1 MKMKKL
7 FAVIL
12 SAGLISAVFA
22 GCAPADEQTNA
33 GGGTPD
39 GSAAISGKLQLVGST
54 SVDPLAQKLAAEYK
68 KQNGSIDIGIQAV
81 GSGAGIEA
89 TVNGT
94 AGIGMSSRDLTAAE
108 KAKGIQ
114 ETVIAKDGIAVA
126 VNPANKVSGL
136 TSEQIR
142 KIFMGEISNWSE
154 IGGDDQEI
162 IVVSRED
169 GSGTRSAFEEL
180 LKVETEKDGKKA
192 SGLRKDANIA
202 EGNGAVQSNIGTK
215 TNAIGYVSLGHVND
229 SIKPL
234 EVDGVKATT
243 ENVLNGTYPVSR
255 PFLFLTKGT
264 PEATAKAFID
274 FVLSEQGQAI
284 VEAEKYIKVN

>member
-12 SAGLISAVFA
+12 SAGLISAIFA
-22 GCAPADEQTNA
+22 GCAPADEQTSA
-33 GGGTPD
+33 GGSTPD
-39 GSAAISGKLQLVGST
+39 SSTAISGKLQLVGST
-54 SVDPLAQKLAAEYK
+54 SIDPLAQKLTAEYK

-94 AGIGMSSRDLTAAE
+94 ADIGMSSRDLTADE

-154 IGGDDQEI
+154 VGGDDQEI

-215 TNAIGYVSLGHVND
+215 ANAIGYVSLGHVND

-234 EVDGVKATT
+234 EVDSVKATT

-264 PEATAKAFID
+264 PEAAAKAFID

-284 VEAEKYIKVN
+284 VEAEKYIKIN